1 MNKILI
7 VDDNLSVLRLLEHTL
22 TKEGYEIITAKNG
35 IEGLKMAAEEAP
47 DLTILDVMLPGM
59 DGFEVCH
66 RLRGEAKTVNIPVL
80 MLSAK
85 GQPID
90 RETGLRVGADEY
102 LTKPVE
108 RLQLLDNVQKL
119 INGRKK
125 ATQKKAK
132 YIAFFGIRGGA
143 GTSTV
148 IVNTSVA
155 IAKKGHSVIL
165 VDLCPF
171 MCDTGTLLGVQT
183 GQTIGELLQKNNGV
197 LDRDALEAA
206 ITKHSTNVQLLSGQ
220 QSAEEP
226 YELTHNDTEILFQEL
241 NGMAE
246 YVLIDLPA
254 SSIDLMGSVLKNCDA
269 VGLITGSDAGSLARV
284 NSVVAQVAK
293 LGIERQ
299 KVMIVRVDRN
309 GNGTG
314 TESGKQSSA
323 GDIPIAAVIPSAHEE
338 CTEAEARGNPVVLEF
353 PDTPVAAAFNELA
366 DRLTG
371 Q

>member
-35 IEGLKMAAEEAP
+35 IEGLKMAAEEMP
-47 DLTILDVMLPGM
+47 DLAILDVMLPGM

-66 RLRGEAKTVNIPVL
+66 RLRGEAKTVNLPVL

-85 GQPID
+85 GQPVD
-90 RETGLRVGADEY
+90 RETGLKVGANEY

-125 ATQKKAK
+125 AMQKKAK
-132 YIAFFGIRGGA
+132 CIAFFGIRGGA

-155 IAKKGHSVIL
+155 MAQKGHNVVL
-165 VDLCPF
+165 LDLCPF
-171 MCDTGTLLGVQT
+171 MCDTSALLGMQP
-183 GQTIGELLQKNNGV
+183 GHTIGELFSDGDDG
-197 LDRDALEAA
+197 LDRDELEAA
-206 ITKHSTNVQLLSGQ
+206 ITKHSSGVQLLCGQ
-220 QSAEEP
+220 QSAEVP
-226 YELTHNDTEILFQEL
+226 YELTNDDAEILFQEL

-254 SSIDLMGSVLKNCDA
+254 SSSELMGIILKKCDA
-269 VGLITGSDAGSLARV
+269 VGLITGADVGSLARV
-284 NSVVAQVAK
+284 NSVVAQVDK
-293 LGIERQ
+293 LGVERQ
-299 KVMIVRVDRN
+299 KVMVVKVDRG
-309 GNGTG
+309 GNGTEPG
-314 TESGKQSSA
+314 GQTPA
-323 GDIPIAAVIPSAHEE
+323 GDIPIAAVIPSAQEE
-338 CTEAEARGNPVVLEF
+338 CTQAETRGNPVVLEF
-353 PDTPVAAAFNELA
+353 PDGPVAAAFNELA
-366 DRLTG
+366 DKLVG

>member
-85 GQPID
+85 GQPVD

-125 ATQKKAK
+125 VAQKKAK

-155 IAKKGHSVIL
+155 IAQKGHSVIL

-171 MCDTGTLLGVQT
+171 MCDTGALLGVKP
-183 GQTIGELLQKNNGV
+183 GHTIGELLSDGNDA
-197 LDRDALEAA
+197 LDRDELEAA
-206 ITKHSTNVQLLSGQ
+206 ITKHSSGVQLLCGQ

-226 YELTHNDTEILFQEL
+226 YELTNNDAEVLFQEL
-241 NGMAE
+241 NGLAE

-254 SSIDLMGSVLKNCDA
+254 SSTELMGSILKKCDA
-269 VGLITGSDAGSLARV
+269 VGLITGSDAGSLSRV
-284 NSVVAQVAK
+284 NSVVAQVDK
-293 LGIERQ
+293 LGVERR
-299 KVMIVRVDRN
+299 KMMVVRVDRN
-309 GNGTG
+309 GDGTG
-314 TESGKQSSA
+314 AESGEQTSA
-323 GDIPIAAVIPSAHEE
+323 GDIPIAAIIPSAHEE
-338 CTEAEARGNPVVLEF
+338 CTEAEARGSPVVLEF
-353 PDTPVAAAFNELA
+353 PGTPVAAAFNELA
-366 DRLTG
+366 DKLAG